1 MAKLTK
7 FDNFSDNMFSFE
19 NFKFSQNGN
28 NKLEHQKMLAMLKKI
43 SEKELTKKQKECLD
57 MYYSQ
62 NLNTVKISKI
72 LGVYPS
78 TVWRHIEKSKKKI
91 KKIIGYYYKL

>member
-7 FDNFSDNMFSFE
+7 FDNFSDAIFSFK
-19 NFKFSQNGN
+19 NFEFSQNGSN
-28 NKLEHQKMLAMLKKI
+28 ESKYKKILAILKKI
-43 SEKELTKKQKECLD
+43 SDKELTKKQRECLE
-57 MYYSQ
+57 MYYQQ

-91 KKIIGYYYKL
+91 KKIIGYYYEL